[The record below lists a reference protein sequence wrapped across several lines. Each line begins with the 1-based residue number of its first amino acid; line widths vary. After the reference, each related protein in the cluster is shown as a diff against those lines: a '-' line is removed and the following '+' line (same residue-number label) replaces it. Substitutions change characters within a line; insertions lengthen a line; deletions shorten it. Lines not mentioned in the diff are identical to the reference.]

1 MSQPPVED
9 LLRQAPFVFRARVRQ
24 ITRIGTAVVDVL
36 EVIRAPAA
44 FARLVGQQV
53 TVRLVSSA
61 GSLTAGETVV
71 FFARG
76 ASFSD
81 TIVVEEL
88 GRQRLATAADVVAG
102 LQDALSL
109 HSAEPLQG
117 RLQRASAVIVGR
129 VATVHPSTV
138 MAASALTRPMS
149 EHDPHWTEAV
159 VEVRRTISGSVTGNP
174 VTVMFAASIDVMW
187 YRAPKYHAGQQGI
200 WLLQQELVPAEAI
213 AELGPTYTTLNGN
226 DYQPPTAEARI
237 RALIERQQL

>member
-1 MSQPPVED
+1 VSQPPVED
-9 LLRQAPFVFRARVRQ
+9 LLRQAPFVFRARVREV
-24 ITRIGTAVVDVL
+24 TRIGTAVVDVL

-44 FARLVGQQV
+44 FVRLVGQQV
-53 TVRLVSSA
+53 TVRLVSA
-61 GSLTAGETVV
+61 GRLTAGETVV

-76 ASFSD
+76 VSFSD

-88 GRQRLATAADVVAG
+88 GRQRLAAAADVVAG
-102 LQDALSL
+102 LQDALAL
-109 HSAEPLQG
+109 HAAEPLQG
-117 RLQRASAVIVGR
+117 RLQRASAVIAGR

-213 AELGPTYTTLNGN
+213 AELGPTYTTLNAN